1 MTIHYHV
8 KTYMDRLAITGAKPI
23 IASIFIKVSSRTKQV
38 NLFNFNSAGR
48 KSADQNDVIMD
59 GVHPLL
65 PFIIAS
71 PLDTGFSLHRL
82 DVSPLLFSDDV
93 VLVECGSREENADRV
108 SAWPYSITASSPGQL
123 W

>member
-8 KTYMDRLAITGAKPI
+8 KTHMDSLAISGAKPT
-23 IASIFIKVSSRTKQV
+23 IASILIKVLSQRRQA
-38 NLFNFNSAGR
+38 NLFNFSSAGR

-59 GVHPLL
+59 SVHPVL

-93 VLVECGSREENADRV
+93 VLVECGIS
-108 SAWPYSITASSPGQL
+108 
-123 W
+123 